1 MYCPSCGSE
10 QANNSVRFCYRC
22 RFQLGGVTDL
32 LNNQGRSPYQM
43 QQPPPVLLPPQ
54 PLPISQRKKGMKNGA
69 KLMFISAVLT
79 PIFFAFAVGV
89 ADHPGPLIVPF
100 TVFLAG
106 LCWMVYSAIFGE
118 DYAIPQTS
126 KLQPPFVANP
136 PPPFTTNPPRTAL
149 PTADNYHVTMPPQRV
164 NTSEMVDPPSVTEHT
179 TNLLEKK

>member
-1 MYCPSCGSE
+1 MYCPQCGKE
-10 QANNSVRFCYRC
+10 QANNSVRFCYYC
-22 RFQLGGVTDL
+22 RFQLSSVTDL
-32 LNNQGRSPYQM
+32 LNHQGVLPYQM
-43 QQPPPVLLPPQ
+43 QQPPPVMMSPL

-126 KLQPPFVANP
+126 KPPQQFVNP
-136 PPPFTTNPPRTAL
+136 PPQFTTNPPRSAL
-149 PTADNYHVTMPPQRV
+149 SGADNYVNMPPPRI
-164 NTSEMVDPPSVTEHT
+164 NTSEIVNPPSVTEHT